1 MPAPFPILG
10 SAHTT
15 MRPANERNLR
25 AMYDA
30 IPACLP
36 ALLPKQLADYSE
48 PDDKDD
54 GKENGGQGGIRT
66 HGER

>member
-1 MPAPFPILG
+1 
-10 SAHTT
+10 
-15 MRPANERNLR
+15 MRPANERNFR

-30 IPACLP
+30 IPAQ
-36 ALLPKQLADYSE
+36 LPKQLADYS
-48 PDDKDD
+48 DADNKDD